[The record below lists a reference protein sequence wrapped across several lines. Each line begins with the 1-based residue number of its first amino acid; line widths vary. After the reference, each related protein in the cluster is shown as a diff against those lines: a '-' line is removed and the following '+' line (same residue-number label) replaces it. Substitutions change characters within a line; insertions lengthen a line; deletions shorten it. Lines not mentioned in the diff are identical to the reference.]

1 MTGIAMSG
9 RADRAWRCAAECAIA
24 TARVAA
30 IVAAIVAAS
39 AGCGGSTP
47 QVRAKPTVRLEVTA
61 GKDTNHGGPL
71 YVVVRK
77 LDQAG
82 FLAEDYDAIADRLF
96 GEPRDP
102 SVLRK
107 AIVRPGEVVAI
118 DADRD
123 LADGEILGVYFLFSM
138 PGDNWRLAIGD
149 KRIQRV
155 KIVLGASGIVS
166 AEQQ

>member
-1 MTGIAMSG
+1 MSTMIATLASHAVRR
-9 RADRAWRCAAECAIA
+9 RATRTRWCTMLCAIA
-24 TARVAA
+24 TA
-30 IVAAIVAAS
+30 S
-39 AGCGGSTP
+39 CGGAAP
-47 QVRAKPTVRLEVTA
+47 QVRPKPAPVRLEITA

-71 YVVVRK
+71 YLVIRK

-82 FLAEDYDAIADRLF
+82 FLAEDYDVIADRLF

-107 AIVRPGEVVAI
+107 AIVRPGEVVTVE
-118 DADRD
+118 ADRD
-123 LADGEILGVYFLFSM
+123 LADGEILGLYFLFSV

-155 KIVLGASGIVS
+155 KIVLGASGIAS